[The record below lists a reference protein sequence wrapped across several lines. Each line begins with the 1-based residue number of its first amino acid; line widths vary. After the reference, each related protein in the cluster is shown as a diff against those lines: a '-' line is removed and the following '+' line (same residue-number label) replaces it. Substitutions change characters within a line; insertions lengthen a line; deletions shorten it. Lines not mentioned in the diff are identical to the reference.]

1 MTWGKR
7 VPTPPMPAEQSD
19 LIHCLLRR
27 GVQQNVIAQR
37 AGVSLRTVQRMLARL
52 GGVPRPVAVEYDSR
66 YLSQDERCE
75 IARLNDAG
83 ISVRAIGRHLARS
96 PSTISRE
103 LRRNHHDKSGSYLP
117 HVAHTWAWGRQR
129 RPKAS
134 KIASDPRLA
143 AWVRY
148 MLKHRL
154 SPEQISGRLQV
165 RFPHD
170 ESMRISHETI
180 YRSLYLYPRGELN
193 RELKS
198 HLRTGRTARR
208 RRGQRVNKHERIV
221 GAVSIHERPKEVE
234 GRLVPGHHEGDLIK
248 GSTASNS
255 AVATVVERHSG
266 FLTLVHLP
274 EGWAAD
280 KVAVALAQEM
290 GHLPPW
296 FAKTLTWDRGVE
308 MARHVDFAAAT
319 GIDVYF
325 ADPYSPQQRPSNENT
340 NGLIRQYLPKGTDL
354 SVHTPDDLALIA
366 KELNNRPRKRLEFLT
381 PAEVFANLFT
391 DHKKLGVAS
400 TP

>member
-1 MTWGKR
+1 M
-7 VPTPPMPAEQSD
+7 PTPPMPAEQVD
-19 LIHCLLRR
+19 LIYCLLRC
-27 GVQQNVIAQR
+27 GVQQKVIAER
-37 AGVSLRTVQRMLARL
+37 AGVSRRTVQRMLARL
-52 GGVPRPVAVEYDSR
+52 GGVPRPAVVEYDSR
-66 YLSQDERCE
+66 YLTQDERCE
-75 IARLNDAG
+75 VARLHDVG
-83 ISVRAIGRHLARS
+83 SSVRAIGRQLGRA

-103 LRRNHHDKSGSYLP
+103 LRRNYHVKSGSYLP
-117 HVAHTWAWGRQR
+117 HVAHTRAWQSQR

-154 SPEQISGRLQV
+154 SPEQIAGRLRV

-180 YRSLYLYPRGELN
+180 YQSLYVYPRGELT

-198 HLRTGRTARR
+198 YRRTSRTARR
-208 RRGQRVNKHERIV
+208 PRGQRTNKHERIV
-221 GAVSIHERPKEVE
+221 GVVSIHDRPEEVK

-266 FLTLVHLP
+266 YLTLVHLP

-280 KVAVALAQEM
+280 KVAAALAQEM
-290 GHLPPW
+290 SQLPAW

-308 MARHVDFAAAT
+308 MARHADFTAAS
-319 GIDVYF
+319 GIEVYF

-340 NGLIRQYLPKGTDL
+340 NGLIREYLPKSTDL
-354 SVHTPDDLALIA
+354 SVHTRDDLVVVA
-366 KELNNRPRKRLEFLT
+366 KELNNRPRKRLDFLT
-381 PAEVFANLFT
+381 PAEVFAKLLI
-391 DHKKLGVAS
+391 DHQDPGVAT

>member
-1 MTWGKR
+1 
-7 VPTPPMPAEQSD
+7 MPVEQVD

-27 GVQQNVIAQR
+27 GVQQKEIAQR
-37 AGVSLRTVQRMLARL
+37 SGVSVRTVQRMLARL
-52 GGVPRPVAVEYDSR
+52 GGVPRPAAAEYDAR

-75 IARLNDAG
+75 IARLHDGG
-83 ISVRAIGRHLARS
+83 ISMRAIGRQLGRS

-103 LRRNHHDKSGSYLP
+103 LRRNVHDKTGRYLP
-117 HVAHTWAWGRQR
+117 HPAHTRAWERQR

-170 ESMRISHETI
+170 ESMQISPETI
-180 YRSLYLYPRGELN
+180 YQSLYVYPRGELT

-198 HLRTGRTARR
+198 HLRSGRTHRR
-208 RRGQRVNKHERIV
+208 ARGQRINKHERIV
-221 GAVSIHERPKEVE
+221 GAVSIHERPEEVR

-266 FLTLVHLP
+266 YLTLVHLP

-280 KVAVALAQEM
+280 KVAAALAQEM
-290 GHLPPW
+290 GKLPAW

-308 MARHVDFAAAT
+308 MARHADFAAAS

-354 SVHTPDDLALIA
+354 SVHTHDDLALVA
-366 KELNNRPRKRLEFLT
+366 KELNNRPRKRLKFLT
-381 PAEVFANLFT
+381 PAEVFANLLT
-391 DHKKLGVAS
+391 DRQHSGVAT

>member
-1 MTWGKR
+1 
-7 VPTPPMPAEQSD
+7 MPVEQAD
-19 LIHCLLRR
+19 LIYHLLRR
-27 GVQQNVIAQR
+27 GVRQKEIAQR
-37 AGVSLRTVQRMLARL
+37 SGVSLRTVQRMLARL
-52 GGVPRPVAVEYDSR
+52 GGVPRPAACEYDSR

-75 IARLNDAG
+75 IARLHDAG
-83 ISVRAIGRHLARS
+83 VSVRAIGRQLGRA

-103 LRRNHHDKSGSYLP
+103 LRRNAHDTTGTYLP
-117 HVAHTWAWGRQR
+117 HLAHTRAWARQR

-180 YRSLYLYPRGELN
+180 YQSLYVYPRGELT

-198 HLRTGRTARR
+198 YRRTSRAARR
-208 RRGQRVNKHERIV
+208 ARGQRVNKHERIV
-221 GAVSIHERPKEVE
+221 GAVSIHDRPEEVE

-266 FLTLVHLP
+266 YLTLVHLP
-274 EGWAAD
+274 HGWAAD
-280 KVAVALAQEM
+280 KVATALAQEM
-290 GHLPPW
+290 GELPAW
-296 FAKTLTWDRGVE
+296 FTKTLTWDRGVE
-308 MARHVDFAAAT
+308 MARHADFTAAS

-340 NGLIRQYLPKGTDL
+340 NGLIREYLPKSTDL
-354 SVHTPDDLALIA
+354 SVHTAEDLALIA
-366 KELNNRPRKRLEFLT
+366 KELNNRPRRRLEFLT
-381 PAEVFANLFT
+381 PAEVFANLLT
-391 DHKKLGVAS
+391 DHEQPGVAT